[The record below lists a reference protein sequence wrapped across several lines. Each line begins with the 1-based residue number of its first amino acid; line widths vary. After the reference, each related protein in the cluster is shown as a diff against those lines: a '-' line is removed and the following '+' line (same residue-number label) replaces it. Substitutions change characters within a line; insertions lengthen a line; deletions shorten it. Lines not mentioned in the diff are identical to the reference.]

1 MSSVNTLDPSRD
13 KEPKVKDVQEV
24 HDLSDRGVGGP
35 EGSVWDDEGL
45 CGCLLRFNK
54 EEEGE
59 EDRDGVFFGEEG
71 RRRRGERGV

>member
-1 MSSVNTLDPSRD
+1 VNTLDPSRD

-24 HDLSDRGVGGP
+24 HDRSDRGVGGP

-54 EEEGE
+54 EEQEEGE
-59 EDRDGVFFGEEG
+59 EDRDGDS
-71 RRRRGERGV
+71 

>member
-1 MSSVNTLDPSRD
+1 MSPVNTLDPSRD

-24 HDLSDRGVGGP
+24 HDRSDRGVGGP

-45 CGCLLRFNK
+45 CGCLLPRD
-54 EEEGE
+54 EEEDRVEE

-71 RRRRGERGV
+71 RRRRGE